1 LEYEEISNNNN
12 LNNFNNNN
20 LNNLND
26 EKYEEKLNLLMNKY
40 INKNADNLFLNKSN
54 IQNSNIIIIIN
65 IIINS

>member
-1 LEYEEISNNNN
+1 
-12 LNNFNNNN
+12 
-20 LNNLND
+20 
-26 EKYEEKLNLLMNKY
+26 MNKY